1 MFALLSITCFI
12 YRIIRQNILERQN
25 VVVAAYMSNRHF
37 KGVKKSPVCQ
47 AVSGIPFPNRNLQSF
62 EFSDIFSF
70 AGVSVC
76 TKICPRTIFNATL
89 LKFVLQH
96 HYVNSGDG
104 VHLGMLMRDAH
115 AKRHTH

>member
-1 MFALLSITCFI
+1 MFALLSIICLI
-12 YRIIRQNILERQN
+12 CRIIRQNILERKN

-37 KGVKKSPVCQ
+37 KGVKTVLSVKLFLAFHFLTETCKAFV
-47 AVSGIPFPNRNLQSF
+47 
-62 EFSDIFSF
+62 FSDIFSF

-104 VHLGMLMRDAH
+104 VHLGMLMRDAR